1 MALIDI
7 LNSFTGNS
15 TTEEHF
21 DRVAE
26 QASTDELGSG
36 LAAAMRSDQTPPFGS
51 MVGQLFGH
59 SNASQQA
66 GLLNQILSTLGPTV
80 LSGAAG
86 GVLGRMLGSRQGPV
100 TSEQASQVTPAQVTE
115 LAAHAEQAQPGVVD
129 QVSRFYAEH
138 SGLIKTLGGAALA
151 ITLASMKNNAERR

>member
-115 LAAHAEQAQPGVVD
+115 LAAHAEQVQPGVVD

>member
-1 MALIDI
+1 M
-7 LNSFTGNS
+7 
-15 TTEEHF
+15 
-21 DRVAE
+21 
-26 QASTDELGSG
+26 
-36 LAAAMRSDQTPPFGS
+36 
-51 MVGQLFGH
+51 
-59 SNASQQA
+59 
-66 GLLNQILSTLGPTV
+66 

-115 LAAHAEQAQPGVVD
+115 LAAHAEQVQPGVVD

>member
-66 GLLNQILSTLGPTV
+66 GLLNQILSTLGPTL

-115 LAAHAEQAQPGVVD
+115 LAAHAEQVQPGVVD

>member
-7 LNSFTGNS
+7 LNSFTGNGS
-15 TTEEHF
+15 AKEHF

-36 LAAAMRSDQTPPFGS
+36 LAAAMRSDQTPAFGS

-66 GLLNQILSTLGPTV
+66 GLLQILSTLGPT
-80 LSGAAG
+80 LISGAAG
-86 GVLGRMLGSRQGPV
+86 GVLGRMLGSGQGPV
-100 TSEQASQVTPAQVTE
+100 TSAQASQVTPAQVTE
-115 LAAHAEQAQPGVVD
+115 LAATAEQVQPGVVD

-151 ITLASMKNNAERR
+151 ITLASMKNNATRR

>member
-1 MALIDI
+1 MSLIDI
-7 LNSFTGNS
+7 LNSFTGTSNA
-15 TTEEHF
+15 EEHF

-36 LAAAMRSDQTPPFGS
+36 LATAMRSEQTPPFGS
-51 MVGQLFGH
+51 MVGELFGN

-66 GLLNQILSTLGPTV
+66 GLLNQILSTLGPGL

-86 GVLGRMLGSRQGPV
+86 GVIGRILGGGHGPV
-100 TSEQASQVTPAQVTE
+100 TKEQASQITPAQVTE
-115 LAAHAEQAQPGVVD
+115 LATHAEQVQPGVVD

-151 ITLASMKNNAERR
+151 ITLASMKNNANRN